1 MYVEVV
7 LQETTPT
14 NMAANDIAGPSSTSD
29 EDQLIPPDEN
39 DQQRWYNSIRV
50 PKFPCWQQSEN
61 SQHENP
67 NGSLGTLFGVV
78 VG

>member
-1 MYVEVV
+1 
-7 LQETTPT
+7 
-14 NMAANDIAGPSSTSD
+14 MAANDIDGPSSTSD
-29 EDQLIPPDEN
+29 EDQLISSNEN

-78 VG
+78 VSSNFFNGFVI